1 MLDIAYIVG
10 TLLFFTLMLA
20 YVRGCAALGKR
31 TPGDVA
37 AEDRVP

>member
-10 TLLFFTLMLA
+10 TVLFFALMLA

-37 AEDRVP
+37 AEERVP